1 MQQIQKAVSV
11 VRQVLAKKGSR
22 GETPQ
27 PYYLRALFL
36 KLIMPRTRP
45 NYLYAIASVALVLF
59 VLGFFALMAL
69 HGQKLVT
76 LFKEKIDLW
85 LELKPGLSEAEIA
98 RIVTEVRQQ
107 PFVKKES
114 VTFITREQA
123 ASTMREDLGDQSM
136 LEEMPDLMRDIVR
149 FNIKAEFV
157 DDQRLKDW
165 REALRQDTL
174 VSDLYFEAA
183 NTSNVGNNIRSLGI
197 ITLALGVFLIFAA
210 IALIHNT
217 IRLALYSNR
226 FIIKN
231 QELVGA
237 SWEFISR
244 PYIRRGVLNGLWSG
258 FFAITAL
265 AFTLWWLRKIMP
277 DLAQLQDLN
286 AIVLVFSGLAL
297 LGVLISGLST
307 WWVVNKFLRMRLDD
321 LY

>member
-1 MQQIQKAVSV
+1 MS
-11 VRQVLAKKGSR
+11 
-22 GETPQ
+22 
-27 PYYLRALFL
+27 
-36 KLIMPRTRP
+36 RTRP

-69 HGQKLVT
+69 QGQKLVT
-76 LFKEKIDLW
+76 LFKEKVDLW
-85 LELKPGLSEAEIA
+85 LELKPGLAEADVA
-98 RIVTEVRQQ
+98 RIVAMVRQQ

-123 ASTMREDLGDQSM
+123 AATMREDLGDDSM
-136 LEEMPDLMRDIVR
+136 LKDMPDMLRDVVR
-149 FNIKAEFV
+149 FNVKAEFL
-157 DDQRLKDW
+157 DDQRLTDW

-174 VSDLYFEAA
+174 VGNLYFEAA
-183 NTSNVGNNIRSLGI
+183 NTSNVGDNIRSLGM
-197 ITLALGVFLIFAA
+197 ITLALGIFLIFAA

-226 FIIKN
+226 FVIKN

-244 PYIRRGVLNGLWSG
+244 PYIQRGIVNGLWSA
-258 FFAITAL
+258 AIAIVAL
-265 AFTLWWLRKIMP
+265 AATLWWLRQVMP
-277 DLAQLQDLN
+277 DLAQLQEMN
-286 AIVLVFSGLAL
+286 AVVLVFTGLAL

-307 WWVVNKFLRMRLDD
+307 WWVVSKFLRMRLDD

>member
-1 MQQIQKAVSV
+1 
-11 VRQVLAKKGSR
+11 
-22 GETPQ
+22 
-27 PYYLRALFL
+27 
-36 KLIMPRTRP
+36 MPRTRP
-45 NYLYAIASVALVLF
+45 NYLYAIVSVALVLF

-69 HGQKLVT
+69 NGQKLIT
-76 LFKEKIDLW
+76 LFKEKVDLW
-85 LELKPGLSEAEIA
+85 LELKPGLAEAEVA
-98 RIVTEVRQQ
+98 KIVASVRQQ

-123 ASTMREDLGDQSM
+123 AATMRDDLGEESM
-136 LEEMPDLMRDIVR
+136 LEDMPDLMRDVVR
-149 FNIKAEFV
+149 FNVKAEYLN
-157 DDQRLKDW
+157 DQRLSDW
-165 REALRQDTL
+165 RETLRQDSL

-183 NTSNVGNNIRSLGI
+183 STNNVGNNIRSLGL
-197 ITLALGVFLIFAA
+197 ITLALGIFLIFAA

-244 PYIRRGVLNGLWSG
+244 PYIQRGVINGLWSAAV
-258 FFAITAL
+258 AIVAL
-265 AFTLWWLRKIMP
+265 AASLWWLQELMP
-277 DLAQLQDLN
+277 DLQQLQDMN
-286 AIVLVFSGLAL
+286 AVVLVFTGIAL